1 VRSPLRD
8 LLLPAA
14 GVWAPGTAMDV
25 AGARRPAVAM
35 AGLLLLVGGLGAAG
49 LPRLLP
55 LLAETIAPAGTPL
68 LAAHRDALHAGLVRY
83 LLADRLLPPFPF
95 ACAALLLALA
105 AGPVLARRRVA
116 WRAVWGVLAV
126 GAAPLLVQRLGELG
140 VVWAAAGRGL
150 ETGEVA
156 GLAARFNVGVAGI
169 LAAAGAAPA
178 GGLSVVAEAANAV
191 GLWVVGLWGWGL
203 ARLDAGAAGAA
214 APRPRWPYLA
224 AALAYALG
232 YAAYAALLPVLLL
245 LVMGLP

>member
-1 VRSPLRD
+1 MRSALRD
-8 LLLPAA
+8 LLLAA
-14 GVWAPGTAMDV
+14 DGVWAPGAAMDA
-25 AGARRPAVAM
+25 AGARRPVVAV
-35 AGLLLLVGGLGAAG
+35 AGLLLLLGALGAAG
-49 LPRLLP
+49 LPRLLT
-55 LLAETIAPAGTPL
+55 LLAATLTPAGTPL

-83 LLADRLLPPFPF
+83 LLADRLLPPVPF
-95 ACAALLLALA
+95 ACAALLLAVV
-105 AGPVLARRRVA
+105 AGPALARRRVA

-126 GAAPLLVQRLGELG
+126 GAAPLLLQRLGELG
-140 VVWAAAGRGL
+140 VIWVVPVRGL
-150 ETGEVA
+150 EAGDVA
-156 GLAARFNVGVAGI
+156 GLAARFNVGAGGL

-203 ARLDAGAAGAA
+203 ARLDAGAAGAG

-224 AALAYALG
+224 AALAYAAG